1 MGEALTTKAIA
12 KKIKVFFVLSDNLKM
27 QAAGLQKV
35 RWYCQVCE
43 KQCRDANGYKVI
55 RFKKSKIN
63 DVQCHVESEA
73 HQRQIAI
80 YAQNPG
86 KFNDEYSRDFEK
98 GFMDIIKRQYKNTRV
113 LANIVYNEYIRD
125 RNHTHLNATRWVTL
139 TGFVMH
145 LGKSGKCKVEES
157 PKGWY
162 ISYLETD
169 PEQLAK
175 DVFQ

>member
-1 MGEALTTKAIA
+1 
-12 KKIKVFFVLSDNLKM
+12 
-27 QAAGLQKV
+27 
-35 RWYCQVCE
+35 
-43 KQCRDANGYKVI
+43 
-55 RFKKSKIN
+55 
-63 DVQCHVESEA
+63 
-73 HQRQIAI
+73 
-80 YAQNPG
+80 
-86 KFNDEYSRDFEK
+86 
-98 GFMDIIKRQYKNTRV
+98 MDIIKRQYKNTRV